1 MNQVYATG
9 HSPQPSTS
17 RQRHEEYSSD
27 EDDVDNPACY
37 SSGGEESSYEHPE
50 VEGNSSGSEDK
61 QGDGSEEDSDQT
73 PLPDLTR
80 RNNTTRHPRRNM
92 PNTHRQEPMKWTS
105 LHSNVTLF

>member
-17 RQRHEEYSSD
+17 RQQHEEYSSD
-27 EDDVDNPACY
+27 EEDVDNPACY

-50 VEGNSSGSEDK
+50 VEGNLSGSEDK

-80 RNNTTRHPRRNM
+80 RNNTTRHLRRNT